1 MYVCQIQ
8 TIFVIMLQVLL
19 DFVSELEG
27 EGRGGEGMEIP
38 QLVWESKN
46 EEGKV
51 MAGLYGYFLFYPF
64 LLKINIL
71 PSIS

>member
-1 MYVCQIQ
+1 MPNTDNFCYYATSSVRFCLG
-8 TIFVIMLQVLL
+8 VGRG
-19 DFVSELEG
+19 G